1 MGSNA
6 DHDLWGQV
14 LALETQYGDRA
25 PAVIADRIK
34 ALRTRGENREAEF
47 WSQVVE
53 CLNDLHSI
61 RYFGGRNPANSPAPA
76 SSGPATTGNALA
88 QS

>member
-14 LALETQYGDRA
+14 LAVETQYGDRA
-25 PAVIADRIK
+25 SAVIADRIQ

-47 WSQVVE
+47 WSQVAE

-61 RYFGGRNPANSPAPA
+61 RFFGGRKPVSPTRASAGPAATETAPA
-76 SSGPATTGNALA
+76 

>member
-25 PAVIADRIK
+25 LAVITDRIQ
-34 ALRTRGENREAEF
+34 ALRISGEPREAEF
-47 WSQVVE
+47 WSQVAE

-61 RYFGGRNPANSPAPA
+61 RYFGGRNPANPPAPA
-76 SSGPATTGNALA
+76 SSGPATRGNAPA
-88 QS
+88 